1 MRLVLL
7 LVLGSLS
14 ACSSATTAPN
24 PTRTSIPGTAASSA
38 ATSEASPTASAGH
51 VPPSIT
57 SAGPLPDADETGI
70 GGDSD
75 DQGCLASAGMTWSP
89 IRNRCL
95 RLFEQGL
102 SLDPVPLP
110 TGSSA
115 VISAFIVF
123 AGEDRTPANNET
135 LELVILSEPAP
146 LRLTR
151 SNSPSV
157 YSKAGSPFR
166 VKAGKS
172 WTVERDGKV
181 IFEQAR

>member
-1 MRLVLL
+1 MRIFSL
-7 LVLGSLS
+7 LVGLCSLA
-14 ACSSATTAPN
+14 ACSSATAPN
-24 PTRTSIPGTAASSA
+24 PTRPSIPGTTASSV
-38 ATSEASPTASAGH
+38 ATSEAATTASASN
-51 VPPSIT
+51 VLPNVT
-57 SAGPLPDADETGI
+57 SAAPLPAADETGF
-70 GGDSD
+70 GGDDD

-123 AGEDRTPANNET
+123 AGEDRTPANNEMV
-135 LELVILSEPAP
+135 ELVILSEPAP

-151 SNSPSV
+151 TNTPSV